1 MTARSRTDIATE
13 FLAMCANGQVQE
25 AYDRHVAADFRHHNA
40 WFPADRQ
47 SLLDGMA
54 QSAKPEPNKSF
65 SVMQAIV
72 SADRVASLSQL
83 RRAQADADFAVVHI
97 LRFEGDKVV
106 EMWDVGQEIPK
117 DSPNTL
123 GMF

>member
-1 MTARSRTDIATE
+1 MNTRSRTDIATE
-13 FLAMCANGQVQE
+13 FLDWCASGRVQE

-40 WFPADRQ
+40 WFPGDRQ

-54 QSAKPEPNKSF
+54 QSAQAEPNKSF
-65 SVMQAIV
+65 TVKQAIE
-72 SADRVASLSQL
+72 SGDRVALLSHL
-83 RRAQADADFAVVHI
+83 RRAQADVDMAVVHI
-97 LRFEGDKVV
+97 LRFDGDTIV

>member
-1 MTARSRTDIATE
+1 MTARSKTDIATE
-13 FLAMCANGQVQE
+13 FLTMCANGQVQD
-25 AYDRHVAADFRHHNA
+25 AYDRHVAPDFRHHNA
-40 WFPADRQ
+40 WFPSDRQ

-54 QSAKPEPNKSF
+54 QSAKSEPNKSF
-65 SVMQAIV
+65 AVKQAIEA
-72 SADRVASLSQL
+72 ADRVATLSHV
-83 RRAQADADFAVVHI
+83 RREQAGAEFAAVHI
-97 LRFEGDKVV
+97 LRFEGDRIV